1 MSQAVQSLEISNS
14 PKAPS
19 ENGLQQLA
27 ASPDSVLHSHPPRGK
42 SASQGATDAT
52 QSGRPGQLYNDKPT
66 VAAGGEDEDNWQ
78 KASSSHNA
86 ARKKKRKQQR
96 RCAVQAVSETS
107 QAEPASSV
115 LPEATVI
122 SSDMSVTHPRTG
134 TDAQTVTNASE
145 ASQMVSNDAMATTDA
160 PTKASSPETSHIPP
174 AEQGITGGASAA
186 CSQSED
192 EESASSSSDA
202 SDDADSGSEQ
212 DYSDDDLPSE
222 AEDAAAAQSSV
233 ASVTADF
240 AMQNV
245 ILQMG
250 LRLVAPNGMRIKQL
264 SRWVLRCSACFKIT
278 KVNHAVLPIS
288 AEYHQC
294 SNHTWRHMLLGCTCM
309 LCCSWHQ
316 VFAKVANNMLYAYPA
331 KADFT
336 SKAITPFSALSRRA
350 VMQYLALCVQE
361 PGRLFCP
368 HCGNSTLEK
377 VEAVIGPDGTE
388 QYGVRK
394 RFNTRGTRYSL
405 PKPKVHIAELRK
417 YLCLVVHLCSNVE
430 CLPVKSLLRDT

>member
-1 MSQAVQSLEISNS
+1 MDRLAEEDLAEQELAGLLSKVSQAVQSLEISNS

-278 KVNHAVLPIS
+278 K
-288 AEYHQC
+288 
-294 SNHTWRHMLLGCTCM
+294 
-309 LCCSWHQ
+309 
-316 VFAKVANNMLYAYPA
+316 
-331 KADFT
+331 
-336 SKAITPFSALSRRA
+336 
-350 VMQYLALCVQE
+350 E

-405 PKPKVHIAELRK
+405 PKPKGGYQKNAPILREDVLMQK
-417 YLCLVVHLCSNVE
+417 LNKRRNRKPKDEAVDAFAPEYGPDSWFQKNHGSAAQYKGAAAALASWKHNPNE
-430 CLPVKSLLRDT
+430 RRHTRTNRRKK